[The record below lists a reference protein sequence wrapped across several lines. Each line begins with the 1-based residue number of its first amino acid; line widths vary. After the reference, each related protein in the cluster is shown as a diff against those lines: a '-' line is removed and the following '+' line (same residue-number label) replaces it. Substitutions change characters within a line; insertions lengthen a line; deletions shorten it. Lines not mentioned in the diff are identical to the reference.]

1 MGGATAEALEGP
13 GHIMGEVVTGDQ
25 GLALKVDGHC
35 AQHDWEILGKCLL
48 HCPVWTWEPRG

>member
-1 MGGATAEALEGP
+1 
-13 GHIMGEVVTGDQ
+13 MGEVVTGDQ

-48 HCPVWTWEPRG
+48 HCPVWTWEPLG